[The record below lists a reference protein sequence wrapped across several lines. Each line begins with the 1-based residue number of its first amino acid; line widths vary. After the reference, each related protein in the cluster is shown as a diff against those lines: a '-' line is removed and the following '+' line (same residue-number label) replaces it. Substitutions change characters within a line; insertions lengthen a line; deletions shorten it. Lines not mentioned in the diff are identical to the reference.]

1 MTVEKEINIHI
12 SPFIQIGAILTLM
25 LVWIGGGIGL
35 SKLGI
40 LNENPHFPWLVSASM
55 LLFFAIFNCAFSL
68 NAPDANKYWLH
79 SIISYVIL
87 VVAAAGL
94 AYLITGI
101 SIYDARSMKWMYFVF
116 TFGYLVFLSIVNFMR
131 IIVKIARREDNSLR
145 GER

>member
-1 MTVEKEINIHI
+1 MLEKEINIHI
-12 SPFIQIGAILTLM
+12 TPFVQIGIIITVM
-25 LVWIGGGIGL
+25 LVWVGGGIGL

-40 LNENPHFPWLVSASM
+40 LAENPHFPWLVSSSM

-68 NAPDANKYWLH
+68 NAPDANKYWLY

-87 VVAAAGL
+87 VIVAAGFS
-94 AYLITGI
+94 YLVTGI
-101 SIYDARSMKWMYFVF
+101 SIYEARSMKWIYFVF
-116 TFGYLVFLSIVNFMR
+116 TFGYLVFLSIVNLMR

>member
-1 MTVEKEINIHI
+1 MLEKEINIHM
-12 SPFIQIGAILTLM
+12 SPFIQIGVILLVM
-25 LVWIGGGIGL
+25 LIWIGGGIGL
-35 SKLGI
+35 SRMGI
-40 LNENPHFPWLVSASM
+40 LTENPHFPWLVSASM

-68 NAPDANKYWLH
+68 NAPDANRYWLH
-79 SIISYVIL
+79 SIISYVAL
-87 VVAAAGL
+87 VFLAGGL

-145 GER
+145 GDR

>member
-1 MTVEKEINIHI
+1 MLEKEINIHM
-12 SPFIQIGAILTLM
+12 SPFIQIGLILFVM

-35 SKLGI
+35 SRLGV
-40 LNENPHFPWLVSASM
+40 LAENPHFPWLVSASM

-68 NAPDANKYWLH
+68 NAPNANRYWLH

-87 VVAAAGL
+87 VFVAGGL

-101 SIYDARSMKWMYFVF
+101 SIYEARSMKWMYFVF

-145 GER
+145 GDR

>member
-1 MTVEKEINIHI
+1 MLEKEINVHI
-12 SPFIQIGAILTLM
+12 SPFIQLGAVFLVM
-25 LVWIGGGIGL
+25 LIWIGGGIGL
-35 SKLGI
+35 AKLGV
-40 LNENPHFPWLVSASM
+40 LAENPHFPWLVSASM
-55 LLFFAIFNCAFSL
+55 LLFFAIFNCVFSL
-68 NAPDANKYWLH
+68 NASDANRYWLY

-87 VVAAAGL
+87 VVVAGSV

-145 GER
+145 GDR